1 MRTQTPSFVVQVE
14 LHLQDNVVAH
24 LNKSFHI
31 ADSAYNETLNFGL
44 KRFSA
49 MKKNERY
56 QELLEIR
63 REVVKAKEDVKK
75 KIKKETDKDIKNTLK
90 AEAKEIKAQLE
101 EIDKELGKIRMDYG
115 LTRYQ
120 LSLWLL
126 ERRKETKVYQHL
138 NSAELQV
145 IAENAYQTLSQVIF
159 YKTKPEKLKFR
170 SKYSLDHSF
179 RNNVNK
185 QGTRL
190 VESEKSNVAYR
201 LYIHKKSTFI
211 DIPVSAFTEY
221 QQMQLLRADKI
232 KYVQIIS
239 KTIRG
244 KKVFYLQIVCQGIPV
259 TKIQK
264 GEGVTGIDPGIST
277 VAYVSKNSCELVDL
291 VPEKFARK
299 ERLIQNLSRKIE
311 RSRKV
316 NDPDAY
322 NEDGSRKK
330 NVKFKP
336 LSKRARR
343 LAVRRQTAYRK
354 LTEARRKLQGELV
367 NRIISESSVIKIE
380 DLDVKSLTKR
390 KRETRINPKTGR
402 PFSKKRYG
410 KAVFKAAPGHFRTL
424 LVQRAHSTGCKV
436 DVISPK
442 KTKPSQYNHIT
453 GEFEKK
459 ELKIRIYNLTDEITD
474 VQRDLY
480 SAFLIAHIEN
490 DEYLNE
496 QLVENFDKFYN
507 NMKEQLHKLRQ
518 KPTRLSWYVE

>member
-1 MRTQTPSFVVQVE
+1 MRTQTPSFIVKTK
-14 LHLQDNVVAH
+14 LHLHDNVKNH

-31 ADSAYNETLNFGL
+31 ADSAYNETLNHGI
-44 KRFSA
+44 KSFSA
-49 MKKNERY
+49 M
-56 QELLEIR
+56 QI
-63 REVVKAKEDVKK
+63 KE
-75 KIKKETDKDIKNTLK
+75 
-90 AEAKEIKAQLE
+90 QLE
-101 EIDKELGKIRMDYG
+101 EIDKELGKIRMNYG
-115 LTRYQ
+115 LTKYQ
-120 LSLWLL
+120 LSTWLL
-126 ERRKETKVYQHL
+126 ERRKQTVAYQHL
-138 NSAELQV
+138 NTGELQV

-159 YKTKPEKLKFR
+159 YKVKPDSLKFR

-179 RNNVNK
+179 RNRVNNT
-185 QGTRL
+185 GTRL
-190 VESEKSNVAYR
+190 VESEKPNVAYR
-201 LYIHKKSTFI
+201 LYIHKRSTFI

-277 VAYVSKNSCELVDL
+277 VAYVTQDSCGLVDL
-291 VPEKFARK
+291 VPKDFARK

-311 RSRKV
+311 RNRKV
-316 NDPDAY
+316 NNPEAY
-322 NEDGSRKK
+322 NENGTRKK
-330 NVKFKP
+330 NVRFKP
-336 LSKRARR
+336 LSKRARH
-343 LAVRRQTAYRK
+343 LAIRRQTAYRK
-354 LTEARRKLQGELV
+354 LTEERRKIQGELI
-367 NRIISESSVIKIE
+367 NRIVSESSVIKIE
-380 DLDVKSLTKR
+380 DLNVKGLQKR

-402 PFSKKRYG
+402 PFSKKHYG
-410 KAVFKAAPGHFRTL
+410 KAVFKAAPGQFRML
-424 LVQRAHSTGCKV
+424 LLQRAHSTGCKV
-436 DVISPK
+436 DAISPK

-480 SAFLIAHIEN
+480 SAFLIAHIEADGYL
-490 DEYLNE
+490 DE
-496 QLVENFDKFYN
+496 QIGENFDKFYN

>member
-1 MRTQTPSFVVQVE
+1 MRTQTPSFVVKAK
-14 LHLQDNVVAH
+14 LHLQNNVKAH

-31 ADSAYNETLNFGL
+31 ADSAYNETLNHGL
-44 KRFSA
+44 KHFSA
-49 MKKNERY
+49 MKKNLRY
-56 QELLEIR
+56 QELLELR
-63 REVVKAKEDVKK
+63 RDVVKTKDDIKK
-75 KIKKETDKDIKNTLK
+75 KIKKETDKAIKNTLK
-90 AEAKEIKAQLE
+90 TEAKEIKAQLDK
-101 EIDKELGKIRMDYG
+101 IDKDLGEIRMDYG
-115 LTRYQ
+115 LTKYQ

-126 ERRKETKVYQHL
+126 ERRKHTEAYQHL

-145 IAENAYQTLSQVIF
+145 VAENAYQTLSQVIF

-179 RNNVNK
+179 RNRANNT
-185 QGTRL
+185 GTRL
-190 VESEKSNVAYR
+190 VESEKSDVAYR
-201 LYIHKKSTFI
+201 LYLHKRTTFI
-211 DIPVSAFTEY
+211 DIPMSVFTEY
-221 QQMQLLRADKI
+221 QQIQLLRADKI

-264 GEGVTGIDPGIST
+264 GKGATGIDPGIST
-277 VAYVSKNSCELVDL
+277 VAYVSKDSCELVDL

-299 ERLIQNLSRKIE
+299 ERLIQNFSRKIE

-322 NEDGSRKK
+322 NEDGTRKK
-330 NVKFKP
+330 NVRFKP

-343 LAVRRQTAYRK
+343 LAIRRQTAYRK
-354 LTEARRKLQGELV
+354 LTEERRKLQGELV
-367 NRIISESSVIKIE
+367 NRIVSESSVIKLE
-380 DLDVKSLTKR
+380 DLDVKSLMKR

-410 KAVFKAAPGHFRTL
+410 KAVFKAAPGYFRTL
-424 LVQRAHSTGCKV
+424 IIQRAISTGCKV
-436 DVISPK
+436 NVISPK

-453 GEFEKK
+453 GEFNKK

-490 DEYLNE
+490 DEYLTE
-496 QLVENFDKFYN
+496 QLEENFEIFYA
-507 NMKEQLHKLRQ
+507 NMKEQLHRIRQ

>member
-1 MRTQTPSFVVQVE
+1 MRTQTPSFVVKTK
-14 LHLQDNVVAH
+14 LHLQDNVKNH

-31 ADSAYNETLNFGL
+31 ADSAYNETLNHGL

-49 MKKNERY
+49 MTKNERY
-56 QELLEIR
+56 QELLELR
-63 REVVKAKEDVKK
+63 REVIKTQEKIKKE
-75 KIKKETDKDIKNTLK
+75 IKKETDKAIKQKLK
-90 AEAKEIKAQLE
+90 EKFKQIKEQLE
-101 EIDKELGKIRMDYG
+101 EIDKELGQIRMDYG
-115 LTRYQ
+115 LTKYQ
-120 LSLWLL
+120 LSTWLL
-126 ERRKETKVYQHL
+126 ERRKQTVAYLHL
-138 NSAELQV
+138 NAGELQV
-145 IAENAYQTLSQVIF
+145 IAENTYQTLTQVIF
-159 YKTKPEKLKFR
+159 YKTKPEKIKFR

-179 RNNVNK
+179 RNRVNNT
-185 QGTRL
+185 GTRL
-190 VESEKSNVAYR
+190 VESKKPGMVYR
-201 LYIHKKSTFI
+201 LYIHKRTMFV
-211 DIPVSAFTEY
+211 DIPVNTFTEY
-221 QQMQLLRADKI
+221 QQIQLLRAGKI

-244 KKVFYLQIVCQGIPV
+244 KQVFYLQIVCQGIPV

-277 VAYVSKNSCELVDL
+277 VAYVSKDTCELVDL
-291 VPEKFARK
+291 VPGNFARK

-311 RSRKV
+311 RSHKV
-316 NDPDAY
+316 NNPEAY
-322 NEDGSRKK
+322 NENGTYKK
-330 NVKFKP
+330 SVRFKP

-354 LTEARRKLQGELV
+354 LTEERRKLQGQLI
-367 NRIISESSVIKIE
+367 NRIVSESSVIKIE
-380 DLDVKSLTKR
+380 DLNVKDLQKR

-410 KAVFKAAPGHFRTL
+410 KTVFKAAPGQFRML
-424 LVQRAHSTGCKV
+424 LTQRAISTGCKV
-436 DVISPK
+436 DIISPK

-490 DEYLNE
+490 DEYLTE
-496 QLVENFDKFYN
+496 QLEENFETFYE

>member
-1 MRTQTPSFVVQVE
+1 MRTQTPSFVVKAK
-14 LHLQDNVVAH
+14 LRLQDNLKAH

-31 ADSAYNETLNFGL
+31 ADSAYNETLNHGL

-63 REVVKAKEDVKK
+63 RDVVKAKDNLKK
-75 KIKKETDKDIKNTLK
+75 KIKKETDKKIKNKLK
-90 AEAKEIKAQLE
+90 EQAKEIKAKLE
-101 EIDKELGKIRMDYG
+101 EIDNELGEIRMNYG
-115 LTRYQ
+115 LTKYQ

-126 ERRKETKVYQHL
+126 ESRKQTEAYQHL

-145 IAENAYQTLSQVIF
+145 VAENAYQTLSQVIF

-179 RNNVNK
+179 RNRANNT
-185 QGTRL
+185 GTRL
-190 VESEKSNVAYR
+190 VKSEKSDVAYR
-201 LYIHKKSTFI
+201 LYIHKRSTFI
-211 DIPVSAFTEY
+211 DIPTDIFTEY

-264 GEGVTGIDPGIST
+264 GKGVTGIDPGIST
-277 VAYVSKNSCELVDL
+277 VAYVTQDSCELIDL
-291 VPEKFARK
+291 VPKDFVRK

-311 RSRKV
+311 RSRRV

-322 NEDGSRKK
+322 NEDATRKK

-367 NRIISESSVIKIE
+367 NRIISKSSVIKIE
-380 DLDVKSLTKR
+380 DLDVKSLMKR

-410 KAVFKAAPGHFRTL
+410 KAVFKAAPGYFRL
-424 LVQRAHSTGCKV
+424 ALIQRAISTGCKV

-453 GEFEKK
+453 GEFNKK

-490 DEYLNE
+490 DEYLTE
-496 QLVENFDKFYN
+496 QLEENFDVFYA

>member
-1 MRTQTPSFVVQVE
+1 MRTQTHSFIVKAK
-14 LHLQDNVVAH
+14 LHLQDNVKNH

-56 QELLEIR
+56 QELLDLR
-63 REVVKAKEDVKK
+63 RELAKIEKPTKSQKAQ
-75 KIKKETDKDIKNTLK
+75 T
-90 AEAKEIKAQLE
+90 KEINE
-101 EIDKELGKIRMDYG
+101 ELGKIRMNYG
-115 LTRYQ
+115 LTKYQ
-120 LSLWLL
+120 LALWLL
-126 ERRKETKVYQHL
+126 GRRKQTKAYQHL
-138 NSAELQV
+138 NSGELQV
-145 IAENAYQTLSQVIF
+145 IAENAYQTLTQVIF

-179 RNNVNK
+179 RNRVNNT
-185 QGTRL
+185 GTILL
-190 VESEKSNVAYR
+190 VSEKPDIAYH
-201 LYIHKKSTFI
+201 LYIHKRSTFI
-211 DIPVSAFTEY
+211 DIPVSTFTEY
-221 QQMQLLRADKI
+221 QQEQLLCADKI

-239 KTIRG
+239 KIIRG
-244 KKVFYLQIVCQGIPV
+244 RQIFYLQIVCQGIPV

-277 VAYVSKNSCELVDL
+277 VAYVAKDSCELVDL
-291 VPEKFARK
+291 VPKDFARK
-299 ERLIQNLSRKIE
+299 ERLIQNLSSKIE
-311 RSRKV
+311 RSRRV
-316 NDPDAY
+316 NNPEAY
-322 NEDGSRKK
+322 NADGTRKK
-330 NVKFKP
+330 NVRFNP

-354 LTEARRKLQGELV
+354 LTEERRKIQGQLV
-367 NRIISESSVIKIE
+367 NRIVSQSSIIKIE
-380 DLDVKSLTKR
+380 ELNVKGLQKR

-410 KAVFKAAPGHFRTL
+410 KTVFKAAPGQFRTL
-424 LVQRAHSTGCKV
+424 LVQRAHSTECKV

-496 QLVENFDKFYN
+496 QLIENFDTFYE

-518 KPTRLSWYVE
+518 NPTRLSWYVE

>member
-1 MRTQTPSFVVQVE
+1 MRTQTPSFIVKAK
-14 LHLQDNVVAH
+14 LHLQDNVKNH

-56 QELLEIR
+56 QELLELR
-63 REVVKAKEDVKK
+63 RELAKIEKLTK
-75 KIKKETDKDIKNTLK
+75 LE
-90 AEAKEIKAQLE
+90 KAQIK
-101 EIDKELGKIRMDYG
+101 EIDKDLGKIRMNYG
-115 LTRYQ
+115 LTKYQ

-126 ERRKETKVYQHL
+126 GRRKQTKAYQHL
-138 NSAELQV
+138 NSGELQV

-159 YKTKPEKLKFR
+159 YKVKTDALKFR

-179 RNNVNK
+179 RNRVNNT
-185 QGTRL
+185 GTILL
-190 VESEKSNVAYR
+190 VSEKPDIAYR
-201 LYIHKKSTFI
+201 LYIHKRSTFI
-211 DIPVSAFTEY
+211 DIPVSTFTEY
-221 QQMQLLRADKI
+221 QQEQLLRVDKI

-244 KKVFYLQIVCQGIPV
+244 KQVFYLQIVCQGIPV

-277 VAYVSKNSCELVDL
+277 VAYVTQDSCGLVDL
-291 VPEKFARK
+291 VPENFAHK

-311 RSRKV
+311 RSRRV
-316 NDPDAY
+316 NNPEAY
-322 NEDGSRKK
+322 SADGTCKK
-330 NVKFKP
+330 NARFKP

-343 LAVRRQTAYRK
+343 LAIRRQTAYRK
-354 LTEARRKLQGELV
+354 LTEERRKIQGSLV
-367 NRIISESSVIKIE
+367 NRIVSQSSTIKIE
-380 DLDVKSLTKR
+380 DLHVKGLQKR

-410 KAVFKAAPGHFRTL
+410 KAVFKAAPGQFREL
-424 LVQRAHSTGCKV
+424 LMQRAYSTECKV

-490 DEYLNE
+490 DEYLNK
-496 QLVENFDKFYN
+496 QLIENFNIFYE